1 MIDLLVLAITF
12 ILLGALVAV
21 PSRTESVAIEY
32 SKIENVDDNTKKVT
46 ATYKGQEKVLTV
58 TKEVN
63 WAPKLK
69 WIHTI
74 DQDKKIVSI
83 EYNPDNEKDFE
94 VFSGPPQYVGSVF
107 LIFLG
112 VVALC
117 VSIGFSYPFF
127 MIMKD
132 EGVKK
137 AFEALS
143 SNE

>member
-1 MIDLLVLAITF
+1 MTLKQNLIYAVGFLVLGITL

-21 PSRTESVAIEY
+21 PSRTKNVAIEY

-46 ATYKGQEKVLTV
+46 VTYKGQEKVLTV

-94 VFSGPPQYVGSVF
+94 VFTGPPQYVGSGF

-112 VVALC
+112 VVALF
-117 VSIGFSYPFF
+117 VSIWYF
-127 MIMKD
+127 
-132 EGVKK
+132 KK
-137 AFEALS
+137 AKES
-143 SNE
+143 V